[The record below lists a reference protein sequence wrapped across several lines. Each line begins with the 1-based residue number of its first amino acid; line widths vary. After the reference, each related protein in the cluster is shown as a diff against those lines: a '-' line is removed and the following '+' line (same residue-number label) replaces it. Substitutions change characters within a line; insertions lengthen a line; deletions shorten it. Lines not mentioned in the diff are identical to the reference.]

1 MAREAVTAAFGY
13 AAIVSIGEFGAA
25 SLLAYGDQATLPTV
39 LYQLVSR
46 PGGDNYG
53 MAMAMSAIVIAIT
66 YAVVFAASLPAKD
79 RTRPRHLRAST

>member
-1 MAREAVTAAFGY
+1 
-13 AAIVSIGEFGAA
+13 
-25 SLLAYGDQATLPTV
+25 
-39 LYQLVSR
+39 VSR

-79 RTRPRHLRAST
+79 RIRPRHLRAST

>member
-1 MAREAVTAAFGY
+1 MAREAVSAAFGY

-53 MAMAMSAIVIAIT
+53 MAMAMSAIVIALT
-66 YAVVFAASLPAKD
+66 YAVVFAASLPAKN
-79 RTRPRHLRAST
+79 RTRPRHLRAAT